1 MTIVIPVDIVH
12 GKLHIG
18 RSHRTALQEAVL
30 VWPDGPATLTL
41 ERRPPHAAGMRMP
54 TTGASVKGLADYT
67 GSTPDDMHDVLKI
80 VFAEGRGDQNRVG
93 EVVAEFV
100 NGGSTR
106 ELTVTEFYDYV
117 ERIRQWAFEKLD
129 VDLPPGIP
137 AAGARPTRRVPQP
150 DLSRRRR
157 VREPGIHFGLA
168 RPARRQTQPT
178 LAAAEDETPPKCPI
192 RNRDGGWGLSRA
204 RVGMYSPSLQKHTST
219 RWSRARR
226 STSSTAS
233 ACAGVAW
240 TRRRATPRR
249 SS

>member
-41 ERRPPHAAGMRMP
+41 EREAATRSRDANAYYWGVV
-54 TTGASVKGLADYT
+54 VKGLADYT

-80 VFAEGRGDQNRVG
+80 MFLPKDVAIKTGVG

-100 NGGSTR
+100 IGGSTR

-129 VDLPPGIP
+129 VDLPPGDP
-137 AAGARPTRRVPQP
+137 AWRERAQLGEFPVPT
-150 DLSRRRR
+150 
-157 VREPGIHFGLA
+157 
-168 RPARRQTQPT
+168 
-178 LAAAEDETPPKCPI
+178 
-192 RNRDGGWGLSRA
+192 
-204 RVGMYSPSLQKHTST
+204 
-219 RWSRARR
+219 
-226 STSSTAS
+226 
-233 ACAGVAW
+233 
-240 TRRRATPRR
+240 
-249 SS
+249 